1 MQAYFTAI
9 VSDLTDR
16 VPIQPVQSIDKK
28 LLFCVE
34 IGPTHQAGS
43 MPRYRQLLDPL
54 RTWANDLLSGVG
66 RD

>member
-1 MQAYFTAI
+1 MQAYFTKAI

-34 IGPTHQAGS
+34 IGPTHLA
-43 MPRYRQLLDPL
+43 LLDFMK
-54 RTWANDLLSGVG
+54 
-66 RD
+66 